1 MNKNALFDSVLW
13 TWYEPLAKIY
23 RTEQRKNF
31 FPVLLPT
38 LLTNALKIRVT
49 LFRALKNR
57 DVLCRNSHKVI
68 LKVAAEE
75 KHDVSFPQKM
85 CVPQILSLQQS
96 ELWSRPSLLP
106 CTFMCQSS
114 AITLRNMELKVCS
127 SLGDFLVIA
136 FVQAWFHVCSLKLH
150 LRILEVFLYA
160 QVTDL
165 SGACTQLCQVGTAPT
180 PSHALNPTEKYESIS
195 LCYLLNVSYREIN
208 WLYWSITHLPL
219 LRNTCLNSCQ
229 GKSSAV
235 WIIKTASQLAT
246 AKSEDNN

>member
-160 QVTDL
+160 PSDRPLWGLHTALPGRYSPYSFPCLKSHWKVWKHLFVL
-165 SGACTQLCQVGTAPT
+165 SFKC
-180 PSHALNPTEKYESIS
+180 
-195 LCYLLNVSYREIN
+195 
-208 WLYWSITHLPL
+208 
-219 LRNTCLNSCQ
+219 
-229 GKSSAV
+229 
-235 WIIKTASQLAT
+235 
-246 AKSEDNN
+246 